1 MAVFQG
7 LFLVVIGI
15 GLLAVT
21 YQSLSKGWLPCGPN
35 GLRGQV
41 RFYRDGQPFGYW
53 LMLCLYTAC
62 GLWAAWYG
70 VGVLA
75 GTVEPL
81 PLN

>member
-1 MAVFQG
+1 MALFQG
-7 LFLVVIGI
+7 IFLLVIGI
-15 GLLAVT
+15 GLLVVT

-35 GLRGQV
+35 GLRGQL
-41 RFYRDGQPFGYW
+41 RFWRDKQPLGYW
-53 LMLCLYTAC
+53 GMFGGYTAA

-70 VGVLA
+70 IGVLA